1 MFPARLPQ
9 TGSLFFFRPSAEEFA
24 PELLELWDGQL
35 LSLICGAACGHR
47 PIHHVGDGM
56 KAGQHLRTPS
66 QSLLQTAETSL
77 CYVRACVFIVHEP
90 LQIYKTIPRIQA
102 YFMGT
107 SKIYPP
113 TFPCT
118 AL

>member
-1 MFPARLPQ
+1 
-9 TGSLFFFRPSAEEFA
+9 
-24 PELLELWDGQL
+24 
-35 LSLICGAACGHR
+35 
-47 PIHHVGDGM
+47 
-56 KAGQHLRTPS
+56 
-66 QSLLQTAETSL
+66 LLQTAETSL